1 MDKEKAMSDFVREIA
16 IRAAMELHVFAYRVM
31 RWAGDQHKHLVFGRS
46 ATQVARM
53 ESKKGLR

>member
-1 MDKEKAMSDFVREIA
+1 MSDFVREIA
-16 IRAAMELHVFAYRVM
+16 IRAAMALHVFAYRVM

-53 ESKKGLR
+53 EAKKGLR